1 MRLSAFAVC
10 LIVLGL
16 GSPAA
21 AQGLQFGAKGGIN
34 VATQSFDS
42 DTGDVS
48 FDPLIGLVAG
58 GFVIWPIG
66 GRFDVEVEGLY
77 SVRGVSIDAGVASTK
92 IKVDYID
99 APVLARYRIAG
110 SSTTRRIHIVGGPVF
125 GFRVRAQSIADFGN
139 GSFHRDI
146 KDDLKP
152 FDFGV
157 AAGGDVEF
165 GRFII
170 DGRYTFGLTN
180 INKDLDDDGV
190 KVTNRAF
197 TFLGGVRF

>member
-10 LIVLGL
+10 LMMIGL
-16 GSPAA
+16 ASPAA
-21 AQGLQFGAKGGIN
+21 AQGLQFGAKGGVN
-34 VATQSFDS
+34 LANQSFDS

-66 GRFDVEVEGLY
+66 GRLDVEAEGLY
-77 SVRGVSIDAGVASTK
+77 SVKGVSIDAGVASTK

-99 APVLARYRIAG
+99 VPVLARYRLAG
-110 SSTTRRIHIVGGPVF
+110 SPTTRRIHIVGGAVF

-146 KDDLKP
+146 KDDIKP
-152 FDFGV
+152 YDLGV
-157 AAGGDVEF
+157 AAGADLEF
-165 GRFII
+165 GRFIV

-180 INKDLDDDGV
+180 INDDADDSA
-190 KVTNRAF
+190 KVTNRAI